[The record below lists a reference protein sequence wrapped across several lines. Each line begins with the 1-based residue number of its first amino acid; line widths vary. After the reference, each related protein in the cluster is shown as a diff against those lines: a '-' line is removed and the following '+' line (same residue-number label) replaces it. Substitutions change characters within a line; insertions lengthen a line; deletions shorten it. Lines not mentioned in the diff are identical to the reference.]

1 MLNAKQNHEI
11 SLIAVTDRSNSRIV
25 NIQVWTCPI
34 SGGLSFRFPL
44 SPPSSSSP
52 EKGQFI
58 FLSLSFVCLL
68 VSASP
73 FYLIQLLN
81 MVSSFS
87 VCVPT
92 HRIVDQRWNF
102 CFLWFLKFCE
112 NICLTLAPLDK
123 TVMSCSEKKEREIRT
138 EKQTDRQKNKY
149 TESRHKRF

>member
-34 SGGLSFRFPL
+34 SGGSSFRFPL

-52 EKGQFI
+52 EKGQFN
-58 FLSLSFVCLL
+58 FPLSLSFVCLL

-102 CFLWFLKFCE
+102 CFFSDFWDFAKTYVWHLHRWTKWWWVAQKF
-112 NICLTLAPLDK
+112 IQK
-123 TVMSCSEKKEREIRT
+123 RKRER
-138 EKQTDRQKNKY
+138 
-149 TESRHKRF
+149 